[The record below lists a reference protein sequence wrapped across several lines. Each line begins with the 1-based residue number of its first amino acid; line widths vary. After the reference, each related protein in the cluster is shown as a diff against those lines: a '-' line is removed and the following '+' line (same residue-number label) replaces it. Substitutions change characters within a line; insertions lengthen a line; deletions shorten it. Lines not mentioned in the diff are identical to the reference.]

1 MMKNLL
7 KTLWL
12 AELLLAL
19 LIIFGVADATM
30 SYISLFVLGVGIWKL
45 SDLEALKFYIYSIPI
60 FVAMPENFLSSS
72 MSVWRFALLIF
83 ILKVVFERFGIP
95 DLIRD
100 RNLTFAGKGRELK
113 QRAIAFVH
121 GAQASDY
128 RRLAASV
135 LAFFAVAVFSLVFAQ
150 SLGAGIKQIIFLG
163 SIFLIF
169 GIVTWAVRTKEQVE
183 DVLKSVFVTL
193 GGVMAVG
200 FLQFL
205 STFFITLSD
214 FWGMWNEH
222 VINAFYGEKMM
233 TLLSYSN
240 TWFSYYDDT
249 GDIPPTL
256 RMFSVMPDSH
266 SFSMLMIILVP
277 LALYYHFSSVRKS
290 EKNQYL
296 AVLALS
302 LLSILLSGSRGA
314 WVGWLGA
321 LAAASYFWFYKKLS
335 AKVRVFKIQDFEA
348 QKKAYKMVLRAML
361 LLVVLIPVS
370 MASLNASQDVYLIRE
385 GRALDGSRNA
395 FLHRTFSIGDM
406 DETSN
411 KGRLEIWRDSAV
423 SFAKHPVLGIG
434 IGNFPYALSE
444 KIGASKMGSSAH
456 NIYLHIAV
464 EMGVIGLAAFLWIL
478 WNILDR
484 IFILSQKLREE
495 KHRLLSLSFFVS
507 LVWILTYGVFD
518 VVILNDKVLTFI
530 VILVAV
536 FYKMESLE
544 GQGNGAKKA

>member
-19 LIIFGVADATM
+19 LIIFGIADATM
-30 SYISLFVLGVGIWKL
+30 SYISLFVLGLGILKL
-45 SDLEALKFYIYSIPI
+45 SDLDALRFYIYSIPI

-83 ILKVVFERFGIP
+83 LLKVAFERFDTPALVKDRKLTLAAKGNELRQRVAG
-95 DLIRD
+95 LIRD
-100 RNLTFAGKGRELK
+100 IKESN
-113 QRAIAFVH
+113 
-121 GAQASDY
+121 Y
-128 RRLAASV
+128 RRLALSV
-135 LAFFAVAVFSLVFAQ
+135 LAFFAIAAISLVFAQ
-150 SLGAGIKQIIFLG
+150 SLGAGIKQMIFLG
-163 SIFLIF
+163 SVFLLF
-169 GIVTWAVRTKEQVE
+169 GIVTWAVKTEKDVE
-183 DVLKSVFVTL
+183 DILRSVFVT
-193 GGVMAVG
+193 GTGIMIVG

-222 VINAFYGEKMM
+222 IINAFYGEKM
-233 TLLSYSN
+233 TALLSYSN
-240 TWFSYYDDT
+240 TWFSYYDAT

-266 SFSMLMIILVP
+266 SFSMLMILFMP
-277 LALYYHFSSVRKS
+277 LSLYHYFSVTRKS
-290 EKNQYL
+290 EKNKAL
-296 AVLALS
+296 VLLALF
-302 LLSILLSGSRGA
+302 LLAILFSGSRGA

-321 LAAASYFWFYKKLS
+321 LAAASYLWLYKKVPGKFRIFRMGDLE
-335 AKVRVFKIQDFEA
+335 ANRKI
-348 QKKAYKMVLRAML
+348 YKTVLRSVL
-361 LLVVLIPVS
+361 LLILLIPVS
-370 MASLNASQDVYLIRE
+370 MVSLNASQDAYLIRE

-411 KGRLEIWRDSAV
+411 KERPEIWKDSAE
-423 SFAKHPVLGIG
+423 SLAKHPVLGIG

-464 EMGVIGLAAFLWIL
+464 EMGIVGLAAFLWIL
-478 WNILDR
+478 WNILDK
-484 IFILSQKLREE
+484 IFSLSQKLRQD
-495 KHRLLSLSFFVS
+495 KHRLLAASFLVS
-507 LVWILTYGVFD
+507 FVWILTYGVFD
-518 VVILNDKVLTFI
+518 VVIVNDKVLTLI
-530 VILVAV
+530 VILLAV
-536 FYKMESLE
+536 FYRMESIE
-544 GQGNGAKKA
+544 GREMTAEKA

>member
-19 LIIFGVADATM
+19 LIIFGIADATM
-30 SYISLFVLGVGIWKL
+30 SYISLFVLGLGILKL
-45 SDLEALKFYIYSIPI
+45 SDLDALRFYIYSIPI

-83 ILKVVFERFGIP
+83 LLKVAFERFDTPALVKDRKLTLAEKGNELRQRVAG
-95 DLIRD
+95 LIRD
-100 RNLTFAGKGRELK
+100 IKESN
-113 QRAIAFVH
+113 
-121 GAQASDY
+121 Y
-128 RRLAASV
+128 RRLALSV
-135 LAFFAVAVFSLVFAQ
+135 LAFFAIAAISLVFAQ
-150 SLGAGIKQIIFLG
+150 SLGAGIKQMIFLG
-163 SIFLIF
+163 SVFLLF
-169 GIVTWAVRTKEQVE
+169 GIVTWAVKTEKDVE
-183 DVLKSVFVTL
+183 DILRSVFVT
-193 GGVMAVG
+193 GTGIMIVG

-222 VINAFYGEKMM
+222 IINAFYGEKM
-233 TLLSYSN
+233 TALLSYSN
-240 TWFSYYDDT
+240 TWFSYYDAT

-266 SFSMLMIILVP
+266 SFSMLMILFMP
-277 LALYYHFSSVRKS
+277 LSLYHYFSVTRKS
-290 EKNQYL
+290 EKNKAL
-296 AVLALS
+296 VLLALF
-302 LLSILLSGSRGA
+302 LLAILFSGSRGA

-321 LAAASYFWFYKKLS
+321 LAAASYLWLYKKVPGKFRIFRMGDLE
-335 AKVRVFKIQDFEA
+335 ANRKI
-348 QKKAYKMVLRAML
+348 YKTVLRSVL
-361 LLVVLIPVS
+361 LLILLIPVS
-370 MASLNASQDVYLIRE
+370 MVSLNASQDAYLIRE

-411 KGRLEIWRDSAV
+411 KGRLEIWKDSAE
-423 SFAKHPVLGIG
+423 SLAKHPVLGIG

-464 EMGVIGLAAFLWIL
+464 EMGIVGLAAFLWIL
-478 WNILDR
+478 WNILDK
-484 IFILSQKLREE
+484 IFSLSQKLRQD
-495 KHRLLSLSFFVS
+495 KHRLLAASFLVS
-507 LVWILTYGVFD
+507 FVWILTYGVFD
-518 VVILNDKVLTFI
+518 VVIVNDKVLTLI
-530 VILVAV
+530 VILLAV
-536 FYKMESLE
+536 FYRMESIE
-544 GQGNGAKKA
+544 GREMTAEKA